1 MPSACVCKCDCVV
14 SVRVHVCTYL
24 AVRLR
29 TASYKHWKRT
39 EDWGGV
45 TDSSSQGASIFILF
59 AGNGVW
65 NFDEEQFASLDGCE
79 EVCFVRGHRKSRGPR
94 TAGSK
99 KSAHPIAQRHP
110 PSALHHQPSWHR
122 FPATSASGYSS
133 IVLCGQEHLLGVC
146 SSSFHGIFFF
156 QSDPRA
162 PPQPLHMTE
171 IRQRGGGTDA
181 NLHSCETKVVV
192 LRWLHNQSS
201 NPCA

>member
-1 MPSACVCKCDCVV
+1 MWLCSECASACVYSPGCSSKNCQLQ
-14 SVRVHVCTYL
+14 TL
-24 AVRLR
+24 
-29 TASYKHWKRT
+29 K

-65 NFDEEQFASLDGCE
+65 NFDEEQFTSLDGCE

-99 KSAHPIAQRHP
+99 KSAQRHP

-156 QSDPRA
+156 FFKVIQGHPHNLCTWLKSDREVEV
-162 PPQPLHMTE
+162 QMQICIHV
-171 IRQRGGGTDA
+171 R
-181 NLHSCETKVVV
+181 
-192 LRWLHNQSS
+192 LR
-201 NPCA
+201 